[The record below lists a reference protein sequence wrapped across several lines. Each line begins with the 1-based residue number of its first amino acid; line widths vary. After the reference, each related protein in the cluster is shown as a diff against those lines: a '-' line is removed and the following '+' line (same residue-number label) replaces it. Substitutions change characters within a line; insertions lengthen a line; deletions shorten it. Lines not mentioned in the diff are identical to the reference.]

1 MPYRK
6 VALPAGINREG
17 TQYSAEGN
25 WYDCDLIRFRQGRPE
40 KIGGWEKYSSNEFLG
55 ISRSMINWVSID
67 GANLMAVGS
76 DKKLYVELGGV
87 YHDITPMDY
96 KSQGTLT
103 TPAGIDDAVTV
114 AIFDFVVA
122 IGDVIRMGS
131 DANSVG
137 DELMIVG
144 GSNTAIGADI
154 TIERGSLNT
163 TASSHAVNDGAFL
176 LQKISNP
183 IYLIDSL
190 TTVLIHYPEHGLT
203 SGDFINFLKIASDP
217 TNGTPVTREDLYY
230 PAHASVPSVNG
241 YDTTR
246 STQSFPVTKVLTSD
260 YFEIRIA
267 TAPTGLVSSTLD
279 ADITSSATSISL
291 SDTVFGAG
299 DFVRIGDEYINLVST
314 SGSGDFTGCLR
325 SQFGSM
331 SADHSSGAAV
341 NEVGDSGSGQGGNT
355 IIMRDIQASESTF
368 SEFSGWGAGTWG
380 GIPTATTSST
390 LASTINNSVENIPL
404 SVSDSFGSSGEAL
417 IESEIIVFT
426 SNDTGT
432 DILSGGS
439 GTTRGQSG
447 TTAASHSSG
456 TSVFLVDQY
465 WTAWGD
471 PTVSMSSAS
480 TALNV
485 WSLDNVGELLIA
497 AKDRSKP
504 YYWDTPLKMSG
515 GYPYSTSLSSSVDY
529 ASGIMLADAVPLS
542 LYPPKLGAEGV
553 PILEGYGGVPEQVGF
568 IMAYSTTR
576 QVIAFGAT
584 DTFDIYDP
592 MLIRWSDTHA
602 YGTWT
607 IQLENRAGGHNIQ
620 NGSRIIAA
628 ARAHGG
634 IVIWT
639 DKALHSM
646 RHVGSNDVFNF
657 EEISDSISI
666 ASRHA
671 HKVADGVNYWMG
683 DNNFHAYDGRIV
695 RDLECSVLSK
705 VFDDLNY
712 SKRETITC
720 ALNSLFNEI
729 IWFYPSS
736 DSDEPN
742 RYVSLNYAE
751 QTWAYGGMPRTGW
764 SDAGIREKPNAAYNK
779 GEYTSGVYEGIS
791 RSIVYNQEIGY
802 LDDLVKMDSYVE
814 TGFMD
819 AEDGDVSMFIDR
831 VVPDFRAI
839 GDVSPE
845 LTISVSAKDYPFS
858 SSSKTVSVNTDLTT
872 EYENLRLR
880 GRTISLRFGDS
891 SSTVHSAGWQ
901 LGDPRIRMKPD
912 GER

>member
-40 KIGGWEKYSSNEFLG
+40 KIGGWAKYSSNEFLG
-55 ISRSMINWVSID
+55 ISRSMINWVSIG

-230 PAHASVPSVNG
+230 PAHASVPSING

-267 TAPTGLVSSTLD
+267 TAPTGLLSSTLS
-279 ADITSSATSISL
+279 AGITSASTSISL
-291 SDTVFGAG
+291 PVNTFSINDY
-299 DFVRIGDEYINLVST
+299 VRIGDEYVKLT
-314 SGSGDFTGCLR
+314 GSPVGSDPYTYTFDR

-331 SADHSSGAAV
+331 SADHSLGAAV
-341 NEVGDSGSGQGGNT
+341 NEVGSSGSGQGGDT
-355 IIMRDIQASESTF
+355 IIMRDIQSSESTF
-368 SEFSGWGAGTWG
+368 TEFSGWGAGTWG
-380 GIPTATTSST
+380 GIPTATTSTALSSDLAAGAITASVPST
-390 LASTINNSVENIPL
+390 AG
-404 SVSDSFGSSGEAL
+404 FGADDATGTML
-417 IESEIIVFT
+417 IESEIILYTV
-426 SNDTGT
+426 N
-432 DILSGGS
+432 GGS
-439 GTTRGQSG
+439 GFDALDRGANG
-447 TTAASHSSG
+447 TADVLHSSG

-471 PTVSMSSAS
+471 PTVPLADSS

-515 GYPYSTSLSSSVDY
+515 GYPYSTSATSSVDY

-542 LYPPKLGAEGV
+542 LYPPKLDAQGV

-568 IMAYSTTR
+568 IMAYPTTR

-607 IQLENRAGGHNIQ
+607 PILSNLAGGHNIQ
-620 NGSRIIAA
+620 NGSRIIAG

-639 DKALHSM
+639 DKALHLM
-646 RHVGSNDVFNF
+646 QVVNSNDVFNF
-657 EEISDSISI
+657 REISDSISI

-683 DNNFHAYDGRIV
+683 DNNFHAYDGKIV

-742 RYVSLNYAE
+742 RYVSLNYAD

-764 SDAGIREKPNAAYNK
+764 SDAGIRENPNAAYNK

-880 GRTISLRFGDS
+880 GRTISLKFGDS

>member
-25 WYDCDLIRFRQGRPE
+25 WFDCDLIRFRQGRPE
-40 KIGGWEKYSSNEFLG
+40 KIGGWTKYSSNEFLG

-103 TPAGIDDAVTV
+103 TPAGINDAVTV

-163 TASSHAVNDGAFL
+163 TASSHAVDDGAFL

-267 TAPTGLVSSTLD
+267 TAPTGLVSSFTYSNM
-279 ADITSSATSISL
+279 SSAETTL
-291 SDTVFGAG
+291 VTHGAVFGAG
-299 DFVRIGDEYINLVST
+299 DFVRLGDEYIQLGT
-314 SGSGDFTGCLR
+314 TGDNRTFAGCLR
-325 SQFGSM
+325 SQFGSI
-331 SADHSSGAAV
+331 AV
-341 NEVGDSGSGQGGNT
+341 AHTGTSPVYEVGNNGSGQGGDT
-355 IIMRDIQASESTF
+355 IIMRDIQSSESTF
-368 SEFSGWGAGTWG
+368 TDFSGWGAGTWG
-380 GIPTATTSST
+380 GIPTATTSTT
-390 LASTINNSVENIPL
+390 LSSGLAAGATTASVASTTG
-404 SVSDSFGSSGEAL
+404 FGADDATGTML
-417 IESEIIVFT
+417 IESEIILYTV
-426 SNDTGT
+426 N
-432 DILSGGS
+432 GGS
-439 GTTRGQSG
+439 GFDALDRGENG
-447 TTAASHSSG
+447 TADVIHSSG

-471 PTVSMSSAS
+471 PTVPLPSDSP
-480 TALNV
+480 ALDV

-515 GYPYSTSLSSSVDY
+515 GYPYSTSANSSVDY

-542 LYPPKLGAEGV
+542 LYPPKLDAEGV

-607 IQLENRAGGHNIQ
+607 PILSNLAGGHNIQ
-620 NGSRIIAA
+620 NGSRIIAG
-628 ARAHGG
+628 ARAPGG

-639 DKALHSM
+639 DKALHLM
-646 RHVGSNDVFNF
+646 QVVNSNDVFNF
-657 EEISDSISI
+657 REISDSISI

-683 DNNFHAYDGRIV
+683 DNNFHAYDGKIV

-712 SKRETITC
+712 SKRETIVC

-764 SDAGIREKPNAAYNK
+764 SDAGIRENPNAAYSK

-880 GRTISLRFGDS
+880 GRTISLKFGDS